1 MALNRTQGAVNF
13 IFDGTK
19 KTRDL
24 TSYALF
30 RGVTDWANLYQFN
43 QFETGYGLF
52 IVLDIPRFLKELAAR
67 NDQYAKLINTYVHIL
82 EYEFRGLDGIDNM
95 QGETNELT
103 NGVKQI
109 NIINKVTSQSGS
121 NFSLRYFEKSG
132 TIITKVHELF
142 LRGVKDPT
150 TTVKHYHGL
159 IEDGTITD
167 PGFESEVFSFLYIV
181 TDNTM
186 MNVEKAFY
194 LVACQPTQAE
204 LNMFNIERGNIE
216 FKEVTVEFSGFPIS
230 NTVVNR
236 KAQAILDWVRRGT
249 IWDESEFTY
258 TKVED
263 MRPYDTNL
271 IGNNGSGGKGAISKF
286 ANNARGAVSTALA

>member
-1 MALNRTQGAVNF
+1 MPTISNGAARPEGVTNF

-19 KTRDL
+19 TTRDL

-43 QFETGYGLF
+43 PFESGYGLF
-52 IVLDIPRFLKELAAR
+52 IVISIPEFMKALAEK
-67 NDQYAKLINTYVHIL
+67 NDSYRKLINTYVHIL

-95 QGETNELT
+95 QGETAELT

-132 TIITKVHELF
+132 AIITKVHELF
-142 LRGVKDPT
+142 LRGIKDPT

-159 IEDGTITD
+159 IGNDDRFNDT
-167 PGFESEVFSFLYIV
+167 GFENEVFNFLYIV

-186 MNVEKAFY
+186 LHVEKAFY
-194 LVACQPTQAE
+194 LVACQPTSAE
-204 LNMFNIERGNIE
+204 LNIYNIERGSIE

-230 NTVVNR
+230 NSSINKRAQVLLDDIR
-236 KAQAILDWVRRGT
+236 KST
-249 IWDESEFTY
+249 TWDENEFEY
-258 TKVED
+258 
-263 MRPYDTNL
+263 
-271 IGNNGSGGKGAISKF
+271 SG
-286 ANNARGAVSTALA
+286 VSTMSQYKTDTTIKGTNRVRPGN